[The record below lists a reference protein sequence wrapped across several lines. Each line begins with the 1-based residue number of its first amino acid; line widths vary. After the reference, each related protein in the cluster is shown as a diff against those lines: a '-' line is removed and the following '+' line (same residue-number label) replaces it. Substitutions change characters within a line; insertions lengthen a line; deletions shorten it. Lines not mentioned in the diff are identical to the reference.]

1 MEINTLEAAKKYFKS
16 RYNGYSKGV
25 MSNIELICDCLITNV
40 EKINSD
46 HILVLDEIALMYKLR
61 EEVVNDYTIELP
73 QKARLLVP
81 LSSSIQRYIAQ
92 LGIKHTNSVLID
104 EHNTIIDKRNQWGS
118 KENKKKRE
126 ANEANDLVDDLISF

>member
-1 MEINTLEAAKKYFKS
+1 MEISTLKEAKKYFKS
-16 RYNGYSKGV
+16 RYQGYSEGV
-25 MSNIELICDCLITNV
+25 MSKIELICDCLITNV

-61 EEVVNDYTIELP
+61 EEVENDYSIELP
-73 QKARLLVP
+73 QKTRLLVP
-81 LSSSIQRYIAQ
+81 LSSSIQRYISQ

-126 ANEANDLVDDLISF
+126 TNEANNLVDDLISF

>member
-1 MEINTLEAAKKYFKS
+1 MEISTLKEANKYFKS
-16 RYNGYSKGV
+16 RYKGYSESV
-25 MSNIELICDCLITNV
+25 MSKIDLLCDCLITNV
-40 EKINSD
+40 DKITSD

-61 EEVVNDYTIELP
+61 DEVEGDYSIELP
-73 QKARLLVP
+73 QKTRLLVP
-81 LSSSIQRYIAQ
+81 LSAAIQRYISQ

-126 ANEANDLVDDLISF
+126 ANDANNLVDDLISF